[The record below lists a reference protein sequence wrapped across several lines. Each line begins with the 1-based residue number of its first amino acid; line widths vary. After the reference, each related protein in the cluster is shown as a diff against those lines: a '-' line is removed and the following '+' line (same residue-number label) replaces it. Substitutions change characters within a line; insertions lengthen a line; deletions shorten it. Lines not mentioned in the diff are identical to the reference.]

1 MNFTSKSHVDDNHLA
16 SYISIAFT
24 IIGLYIMGLYL
35 NIRMIKVSKTTKDM
49 TWKLDITHAVIIIG
63 LYTYNVL
70 IHPTTYFIDDLYMYT
85 GEWFC
90 YTAKVI
96 SEFLLKYAGTHST
109 IIATMKYVVIVH
121 EEKIRLFKTKVKD
134 AFIVLNVLI
143 PIMSIL
149 LMVILVPNYFVLY
162 EGHTHI
168 NRCFGNQNQNSSY
181 TGWLNMCNLIVTQ
194 ENPSSFQWISTNI
207 KRAICKGNVIIFFL
221 TVLNFFDV
229 ILYCRTFAFMRK

>member
-1 MNFTSKSHVDDNHLA
+1 MNFTSESHVDDNHLA

-24 IIGLYIMGLYL
+24 VIGLYTMGLYL
-35 NIRMIKVSKTTKDM
+35 NIRMIKVSKMAKDM

-96 SEFLLKYAGTHST
+96 SEFLLKYTGMHST
-109 IIATMKYVVIVH
+109 IIAAMKYVVIVH

-134 AFIVLNVLI
+134 TFIVLNVLI

-149 LMVILVPNYFVLY
+149 LMVILVPNYLVLY

-168 NRCFGNQNQNSSY
+168 NRCFGNHNRNF
-181 TGWLNMCNLIVTQ
+181 TGWYNMCDLIVTQ
-194 ENPSSFQWISTNI
+194 ENHSSFQRILNNI
-207 KRAICKGNVIIFFL
+207 KVAICKGNVIIFFL

>member
-1 MNFTSKSHVDDNHLA
+1 MNFTTESHIDDNHMA
-16 SYISIAFT
+16 SYILIAFT
-24 IIGLYIMGLYL
+24 VIGLYTMGLYL
-35 NIRMIKVSKTTKDM
+35 NIRMIKVSKMTKEM
-49 TWKLDITHAVIIIG
+49 TWKLDITHAVICIG

-96 SEFLLKYAGTHST
+96 SEFLLKYLGIHST
-109 IIATMKYVVIVH
+109 IIAVMKYVVIVH
-121 EEKIRLFKTKVKD
+121 EEKIRLFKRKVKD
-134 AFIVLNVLI
+134 GFIVLNVLI

-149 LMVILVPNYFVLY
+149 LMVILIPNYFVLY

-168 NRCFGNQNQNSSY
+168 NRCFGNKNRNY

-194 ENPSSFQWISTNI
+194 ENPSSFQRISSNI
-207 KRAICKGNVIIFFL
+207 KRAICKGNVIIFYL
-221 TVLNFFDV
+221 TALNFFDF